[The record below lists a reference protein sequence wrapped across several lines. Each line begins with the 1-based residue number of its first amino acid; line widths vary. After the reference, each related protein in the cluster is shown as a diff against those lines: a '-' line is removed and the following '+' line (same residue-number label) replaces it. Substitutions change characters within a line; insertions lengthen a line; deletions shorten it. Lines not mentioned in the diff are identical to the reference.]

1 MNVIIKSVDAGEKE
15 QVIIECC
22 EVTEEVERIRLFAE
36 GSGQTLSGSID
47 GRLYSVNIADIYYFE
62 AADERIFA
70 YCENKVYEVRGRL
83 YEIERRLSESSFLRC
98 SKSTVINLMK
108 IESVSPALN
117 GRFTAYM
124 KNGERVIIS
133 RQYVPALKKAVLR

>member
-1 MNVIIKSVDAGEKE
+1 MNVVIKNVDNKEKE

-22 EVTEEVERIRLFAE
+22 EITEEVERIRLFAE

-47 GRLYSVNIADIYYFE
+47 GRFYSVNIGDIYYFE
-62 AADERIFA
+62 AVDERIFA
-70 YCENKVYEVRGRL
+70 YSESKVYEVRGRL
-83 YEIERRLSESSFLRC
+83 YEIEHKLSESSFLRC

-117 GRFTAYM
+117 GRFTAHM
-124 KNGERVIIS
+124 KNGERVMIS
-133 RQYVPALKKAVLR
+133 RQYVPALKKAVLK